1 MALIRREVTAL
12 LWRGREALWA
22 LAVIVAGLWLIWL
35 GGYVLAPLGAAIG
48 LLGAGMALLAS
59 RRLRFH
65 QAVDA
70 PGIVEVDE
78 AQVGYLGPASGGF
91 VSLAELVELRLIT
104 VRGRKL
110 WRLKQADGQALL
122 IPVEAEG
129 ADALFDAFASLPGM
143 GTAALVAALDPAQ
156 PETGAATTGLPS
168 LQTDAMRVIWRRKGM
183 GVVAR

>member
-1 MALIRREVTAL
+1 MIRPEVL
-12 LWRGREALWA
+12 QVIFRGREVLWA
-22 LAVIVAGLWLIWL
+22 VAVIGAGLWLIWL
-35 GGYVLAPLGAAIG
+35 GGYVLVPLGAATG
-48 LLGAGMALLAS
+48 LLGAGMALLAW

-104 VRGRKL
+104 VQNRRL

-143 GTAALVAALDPAQ
+143 DTAALVAALDPN
-156 PETGAATTGLPS
+156 LPNAPNPTAPNPPAP
-168 LQTDAMRVIWRRKGM
+168 QTNALRVIWRRKGA
-183 GVVAR
+183 GVAVR